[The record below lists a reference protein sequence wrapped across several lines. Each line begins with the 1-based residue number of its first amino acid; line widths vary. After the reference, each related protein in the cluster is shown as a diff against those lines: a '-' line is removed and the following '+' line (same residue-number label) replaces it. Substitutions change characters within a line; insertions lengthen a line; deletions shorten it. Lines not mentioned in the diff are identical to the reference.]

1 MGIPYRA
8 ELAALLCPAS
18 AFGSPPPLLGRALGQ
33 MLILWV
39 PPALAH
45 AALGLMGALRAYA
58 SLRTLGP
65 PGWATWLGADPEGL
79 REVLRSLPPPPPFA
93 ELWPW
98 LLVLVPLGLL
108 GTWLHH
114 AVWDHAAL
122 WMLGGVKADL
132 GFRASLLAEA
142 QALRAAAAG
151 TVVGL
156 LGFLPGLGLVL
167 AIPLLLLDGYLWI
180 FRGFALAARHGC
192 ELWRGL
198 AATVVHAVLLG
209 FCAMG
214 LGVMMWLLVRMGS

>member
-18 AFGSPPPLLGRALGQ
+18 AFGPPPPPLGRALGQ

-45 AALGLMGALRAYA
+45 AALGLMGALRTYA
-58 SLRTLGP
+58 SLRTSGP
-65 PGWATWLGADPEGL
+65 PGWAGWLGADPEVL
-79 REVLRSLPPPPPFA
+79 REALRSLPPPPPFA
-93 ELWPW
+93 DLWPW

-122 WMLGGVKADL
+122 WMLGGVKTDL

-151 TVVGL
+151 AVIGL
-156 LGFLPGLGLVL
+156 LGFLPGLGLLL
-167 AIPLLLLDGYLWI
+167 AVPLLLLDGYLWI

-192 ELWRGL
+192 EPWRGL

-209 FCAMG
+209 ICATG
-214 LGVMMWLLVRMGS
+214 LGAMMWMILRMGS